1 MPSIEITY
9 EGGKVITRECLIVAG
24 EMDTMLL
31 FAHLRLGMDFPLT
44 RRLLSGKPTSGSSTV
59 ADLGFFST
67 CGLLLRPKPKMSRP
81 EEDFLRAPAPAPTLP
96 PDPRRCL
103 CATTLSESTLLLP
116 ATAPVDPVAAA
127 STYGKS
133 EEERGRKRI
142 N

>member
-1 MPSIEITY
+1 MPSRNY
-9 EGGKVITRECLIVAG
+9 KGGKVITRVRDIEG
-24 EMDTMLL
+24 EKETYGRQL
-31 FAHLRLGMDFPLT
+31 AHLRLGIDFPLT
-44 RRLLSGKPTSGSSTV
+44 SRLFSGNPTSGSSTV

-67 CGLLLRPKPKMSRP
+67 CCLLLRPKPKMSRP
-81 EEDFLRAPAPAPTLP
+81 EEDLRRAPAPTLP

-103 CATTLSESTLLLP
+103 CATTLRESTLLLP
-116 ATAPVDPVAAA
+116 ATAPVDPVATA